1 MAIERVNIESDQNL
15 EGILRLQS
23 RKAGV
28 VICHPH
34 PLYGGN
40 MYNNVVSAIEDGYAA
55 QGFTTLIFNFR
66 GVGESGGE
74 YDEGDGEV
82 RDATAAYG
90 VLTSHLDEDASIT
103 LAGYSFGAWVITR
116 SALEIQRFDS
126 LFLVSFPCLIY
137 KYDHLKTISKEILIV
152 GGTYDDIAPMDDL
165 YDLYNK
171 LTTLDKHLKVINTTH
186 FYAGKETELIDFIKE
201 TIPAKR
207 KEPITKLQ

>member
-1 MAIERVNIESDQNL
+1 MVMSIERVTIESDQNI
-15 EGILRLQS
+15 EGLLRRQS

-28 VICHPH
+28 VVCHPH

-66 GVGESGGE
+66 GVGDSKGE

-82 RDATAAYG
+82 RDATAAYR
-90 VLTSHLDEDASIT
+90 VLREHLDDDAHIT
-103 LAGYSFGAWVITR
+103 LAGYSFGAWVISR
-116 SALEIQRFDS
+116 SALEIDSFDS

-137 KYDHLKTISKEILIV
+137 KYDHLKGFSKEILIV

-165 YDLYNK
+165 YELYK
-171 LTTLDKHLKVINTTH
+171 SLTTLDKHLKVINTTH

-201 TIPAKR
+201 TIPKR
-207 KEPITKLQ
+207 

>member
-1 MAIERVNIESDQNL
+1 MSMSIERVNIESDQNL
-15 EGILRLQS
+15 EGMLRQQS

-66 GVGESGGE
+66 GVGDSKGE
-74 YDEGDGEV
+74 YDEGEGEV
-82 RDATAAYG
+82 HDATAAYG
-90 VLTSHLDEDASIT
+90 VLRKHLDDDAHIT
-103 LAGYSFGAWVITR
+103 LAGYSFGAWVISR
-116 SALEIQRFDS
+116 SALEIDRFDS

-137 KYDHLKTISKEILIV
+137 KYDHLKTFNKEILIV

-165 YDLYNK
+165 YELYKN
-171 LTTLDKHLKVINTTH
+171 LPTLDKHLKVINTTH

-201 TIPAKR
+201 TIPKR
-207 KEPITKLQ
+207 

>member
-1 MAIERVNIESDQNL
+1 MAMSIERVTIESDQSI
-15 EGILRLQS
+15 EGLLRRQS

-28 VICHPH
+28 VVCHPH

-66 GVGESGGE
+66 GVGDSKGD

-90 VLTSHLDEDASIT
+90 VLREHLDDDAHIT
-103 LAGYSFGAWVITR
+103 LAGYSFGAWVISR
-116 SALEIQRFDS
+116 SAIEIDRFDS

-137 KYDHLKTISKEILIV
+137 KYDHLKSFSKEILIV

-165 YDLYNK
+165 YELYKN

-201 TIPAKR
+201 TVPKR
-207 KEPITKLQ
+207 

>member
-1 MAIERVNIESDQNL
+1 MSIERVNIESDQNI
-15 EGILRLQS
+15 EGMLRRQS

-66 GVGESGGE
+66 GVGDSKGE

-90 VLTSHLDEDASIT
+90 ALRKQLDDDARIT
-103 LAGYSFGAWVITR
+103 LAGYSFGAWVISR
-116 SALEIQRFDS
+116 SALEIDDFDS

-137 KYDHLKTISKEILIV
+137 KYDHLKNFRKEIFIV

-165 YDLYNK
+165 YDLYKN
-171 LTTLDKHLKVINTTH
+171 LTTLDKHLKVIDTTH

-201 TIPAKR
+201 TIPKR
-207 KEPITKLQ
+207 

>member
-1 MAIERVNIESDQNL
+1 MSIERVNIESDQNL
-15 EGILRLQS
+15 EGMLRQQS
-23 RKAGV
+23 RKAGI

-55 QGFTTLIFNFR
+55 QGCTTLIFNFR
-66 GVGESGGE
+66 GVGDSKGE
-74 YDEGDGEV
+74 YDEGEGEC

-90 VLTSHLDEDASIT
+90 VLREHLDDDAHIT
-103 LAGYSFGAWVITR
+103 LAGYSFGAWVISR
-116 SALEIQRFDS
+116 SALEIDRFDS

-137 KYDHLKTISKEILIV
+137 KYDHLKTFNKEILIV

-165 YDLYNK
+165 YELYKN

-201 TIPAKR
+201 TIPKR
-207 KEPITKLQ
+207 